1 MMGPSGSMLTLE
13 LVDQESSFPWDDYV
27 HSHPRGTLFHTAD
40 WLETCQRTQG
50 ARLVKLGFLDAGK
63 PAGIFPVFL
72 RRFGLLQVAASPMK
86 VEDSPYLGPLW
97 TEESHFSAVISGFDR
112 FLRSRGVHF
121 IRFHSMDRLEEGEL
135 LRLGYH
141 HILRH
146 THVIDLT
153 RGEAGVWKR
162 MQGSARRN
170 IRKAEKSGV
179 EVMTADPGEHLET
192 YLELATRLYTD
203 QSKTLPN
210 TAGFYRSILSGALA
224 RYTELVVARAED
236 RIISAAILMVFK
248 DRAFYLDGANDKRF
262 GSLNGSAAVQW
273 FLIRRAIERGCRLYD
288 FVGSDLP
295 WIARFKAKFG
305 GDLVPYSLF
314 EKARPSWVF
323 PLRRLYGSRLKPLAQ
338 KLRASLVR
346 VRSP

>member
-1 MMGPSGSMLTLE
+1 MLTLQE
-13 LVDQESSFPWDDYV
+13 VDRKSSFPWDDYV
-27 HSHPRGTLFHTAD
+27 HGHPRGTLFHTSE
-40 WLETCQRTQG
+40 WLEACARTQG
-50 ARLVKLGFLDAGK
+50 ARLVRLGFLDAGK
-63 PAGIFPVFL
+63 PVGIFPVFL
-72 RRFGLLQVAASPMK
+72 RRFGILQVAASPMK
-86 VEDSPYLGPLW
+86 VEDSPYMGPLW
-97 TEESHFSAVISGFDR
+97 TDESHFHAVIAGFDR
-112 FLRSRGVHF
+112 HLRKLGVHF
-121 IRFHSMDRLEEGEL
+121 IRFHSMDRLEEGDL
-135 LRLGYH
+135 PRLGYH

-153 RGEAGVWKR
+153 QGETGVWKR

-179 EVMTADPGEHLET
+179 EVTTADPSRHLDT
-192 YLELATRLYTD
+192 YLDLATRLYMD

-210 TAGFYRSILSGALA
+210 TAEFYRSILSGTLA
-224 RYTELVVARAED
+224 RHTELVVARAGD

-262 GSLNGSAAVQW
+262 GPLNGSAAVQW
-273 FLIRRAIERGCRLYD
+273 FLIRRAMEKGCRLYD

-305 GDLVPYSLF
+305 GELVQYSLF

-323 PLRRLYGSRLKPLAQ
+323 PLRRLYGSRFKPLAQ

-346 VRSP
+346 VTGW